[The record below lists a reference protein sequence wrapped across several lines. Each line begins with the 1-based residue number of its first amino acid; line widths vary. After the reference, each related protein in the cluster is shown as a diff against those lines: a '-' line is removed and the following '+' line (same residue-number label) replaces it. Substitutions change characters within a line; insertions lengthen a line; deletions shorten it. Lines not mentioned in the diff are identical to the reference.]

1 MHLSRESA
9 FAKFTTGTLVALF
22 VVPSLFLAMP
32 PKKTG
37 AFLDT
42 GFLGGVAGVVGAC
55 TGINDAVTG
64 FISGIGESAVGA
76 IGDVAGSAIS
86 GVAGAATESGSGFV
100 ASSAEEA
107 FNQGDVFAGSGG
119 TFTNSGIS
127 SAMGLLGENR
137 VPVDIGDKT
146 GKSIDKNTKA
156 LKQKEGCSDA
166 IAYALAKSLLVATT
180 RSIVD
185 WINNG
190 FEGDPLFISDPQG
203 FFRDVLD
210 QATGI
215 FFIELGQTK
224 ICEPL
229 RAPII
234 KLLLTSRYQDRVQCT
249 LSTVL
254 QNVEDFSLDFRNG
267 GWAAWIQINEP
278 QNNIYGLAYL
288 TADELQRQR
297 AERERN
303 ARNEVDQGQGF
314 IGFKK
319 CLEYTKETI
328 TYDADQTESGV
339 AETEEVNG
347 PCKRETTLTPGQIVA
362 EQMKFVST
370 SDARQKELA
379 DEVNE
384 SIALVFDTLLNK
396 LLTDGIASLSSSS
409 SGNNNYYGSTDW
421 SQPTVELQNV
431 AFILQQIYTDALE
444 FASIERLGL
453 TVAPALNTASACY
466 LELDALEQAR
476 AAALSAQSQSGQ
488 SQVPAPGSST
498 YRDTATSLQEK
509 RNEYI
514 TLTAN
519 FPTDIG
525 LINGATTT
533 LQALIDRANVAT
545 TQQQMDQIML
555 DYAGTLAPR
564 LPSTDAVTV
573 MQAKRTQFEYDLGY
587 AQSSLEQCQNLKTTV
602 FSPTPSAGS
611 Q

>member
-1 MHLSRESA
+1 MNLSAINKLNR
-9 FAKFTTGTLVALF
+9 FTAGILVALL
-22 VVPSLFLAMP
+22 VVPSLFLAVP
-32 PKKTG
+32 PKKTE
-37 AFLDT
+37 A
-42 GFLGGVAGVVGAC
+42 GFLEGVGGVIASC
-55 TGINDAVTG
+55 TGITGLVTG
-64 FISGIGESAVGA
+64 FISDKAEGAV
-76 IGDVAGSAIS
+76 GSAINS
-86 GVAGAATESGSGFV
+86 LAGNILSDS
-100 ASSAEEA
+100 
-107 FNQGDVFAGSGG
+107 
-119 TFTNSGIS
+119 
-127 SAMGLLGENR
+127 
-137 VPVDIGDKT
+137 VPVTVTKE
-146 GKSIDKNTKA
+146 SQVSQNTKA
-156 LKQKEGCSDA
+156 LKQKEGCADA
-166 IAYALAKSLLVATT
+166 IAYSIAKSLIAAMT

-190 FEGDPLFISDPQG
+190 FDGDPLFVTDPQG

-215 FFIELGQTK
+215 FFIELGQTQ

-234 KLLLTSRYQDRVQCT
+234 KLLFTAPYFDRVQCT
-249 LSTVL
+249 LSTVI

-267 GWAAWIQINEP
+267 GWSAWIQINEP

-303 ARNEVDQGQGF
+303 ARDEINQGQGY

-319 CLEYTKETI
+319 CLEYVTDIDEF
-328 TYDADQTESGV
+328 G
-339 AETEEVNG
+339 EEVSTDI
-347 PCKRETTLTPGQIVA
+347 CKRETTLTPGQVVA
-362 EQMKFVST
+362 AQMNFVAT
-370 SDARQKELA
+370 TPGRQAELV
-379 DEVNE
+379 DEINE
-384 SIALVFDTLLNK
+384 SVALIFDTLLKK

-431 AFILQQIYTDALE
+431 AGILQKIYTDALE

-476 AAALSAQSQSGQ
+476 AAALAAQSQSSG
-488 SQVPAPGSST
+488 SQTPAPGSST
-498 YRDTATSLQEK
+498 YRDTATSLGEK
-509 RNEYI
+509 RDEYI
-514 TLTAN
+514 TLTQN

-533 LQALIDRANVAT
+533 LQALIDRANRAT
-545 TQQQMDQIML
+545 TQQEMDQIML

-564 LPSTDAVTV
+564 LPSEDAITT
-573 MQAKRTQFEYDLGY
+573 MQAKQTQFEYDLGY

-602 FSPTPSAGS
+602 FLPTPSASS

>member
-1 MHLSRESA
+1 MDLIA
-9 FAKFTTGTLVALF
+9 TNKFKKFTAGTLVALF
-22 VVPSLFLAMP
+22 VIPSLFLAIP
-32 PKKTG
+32 PKKTE
-37 AFLDT
+37 A
-42 GFLGGVAGVVGAC
+42 GFLEGVGGIIAAC
-55 TGINDAVTG
+55 TGIADLITG
-64 FISGIGESAVGA
+64 TVAGKAEEIVEGA
-76 IGDVAGSAIS
+76 IGGAIG
-86 GVAGAATESGSGFV
+86 GVLSPS
-100 ASSAEEA
+100 
-107 FNQGDVFAGSGG
+107 
-119 TFTNSGIS
+119 
-127 SAMGLLGENR
+127 
-137 VPVDIGDKT
+137 VPVNIVTTEGGGKDIK
-146 GKSIDKNTKA
+146 KIR
-156 LKQKEGCSDA
+156 QKESCSDA
-166 IAYALAKSLLVATT
+166 IAYALAKSLLAAMTQ
-180 RSIVD
+180 SIVN

-190 FEGDPLFISDPQG
+190 FEGDPLFVSDPQG

-215 FFIELGQTK
+215 FFIELGQTQ

-234 KLLLTSRYQDRVQCT
+234 KLLFTAPYFDRVQCT
-249 LSTVL
+249 LSTVI

-267 GWAAWIQINEP
+267 GWSAWIQINEP

-297 AERERN
+297 AEREQN
-303 ARNEVDQGQGF
+303 ARQEVNQGDGF

-319 CLEYTKETI
+319 CLEYVTDT
-328 TYDADQTESGV
+328 DDFGN
-339 AETEEVNG
+339 EVSTDL
-347 PCKRETTLTPGQIVA
+347 CKRETTLTPGQVVS
-362 EQMKFVST
+362 EQLKFVTTST
-370 SDARQKELA
+370 GRQAELV
-379 DEVNE
+379 DELNE
-384 SIALVFDTLLNK
+384 SIALIFDTLFKK
-396 LLTDGIASLSSSS
+396 LLTDGITSLSSSNQNGS
-409 SGNNNYYGSTDW
+409 NSYYGSTDW
-421 SQPTVELQNV
+421 SQPTVELQRV
-431 AFILQQIYTDALE
+431 ASTLQQIYTDALE

-476 AAALSAQSQSGQ
+476 AATQSQSGQ
-488 SQVPAPGSST
+488 SQTPAPTST
-498 YRDTATSLQEK
+498 IYRDTATSLDEK

-514 TLTAN
+514 TLTQN

-545 TQQQMDQIML
+545 TQQEMDQIML

-573 MQAKRTQFEYDLGY
+573 MQAKRTQFEYDLGS

-602 FSPTPSAGS
+602 FSPTPSASS

>member
-1 MHLSRESA
+1 MDLIA
-9 FAKFTTGTLVALF
+9 TNKFKKFTAGTLVALF
-22 VVPSLFLAMP
+22 VIPSLFLAIP
-32 PKKTG
+32 PKKTE
-37 AFLDT
+37 A
-42 GFLGGVAGVVGAC
+42 GFLEGVGSVLVSC
-55 TGINDAVTG
+55 TGIG
-64 FISGIGESAVGA
+64 SSIIGLGKGIAKGA
-76 IGDVAGSAIS
+76 ITSAITS
-86 GVAGAATESGSGFV
+86 VVGLGLAVPTQEVSYSNLTE
-100 ASSAEEA
+100 
-107 FNQGDVFAGSGG
+107 
-119 TFTNSGIS
+119 
-127 SAMGLLGENR
+127 
-137 VPVDIGDKT
+137 
-146 GKSIDKNTKA
+146 NTET
-156 LKQKEGCSDA
+156 LVTTETCLDA
-166 IAYALAKSLLVATT
+166 IAYALAKSLLAATT
-180 RSIVD
+180 RSIID

-190 FEGDPLFISDPQG
+190 FNGDPLFVTDPQG

-215 FFIELGQTK
+215 FFIELGQTQ

-314 IGFKK
+314 IGVKK
-319 CLEYTKETI
+319 CLEYVQETI
-328 TYDADQTESGV
+328 
-339 AETEEVNG
+339 ETENSIGERVLKERDTSL
-347 PCKRETTLTPGQIVA
+347 CKKETTLTPGQAVA
-362 EQMKFVST
+362 EQLKITTT
-370 SDARQKELA
+370 SGVRQAELA
-379 DEVNE
+379 DELNE
-384 SIALVFDTLLNK
+384 SVALVFDTLLNK

>member
-1 MHLSRESA
+1 M
-9 FAKFTTGTLVALF
+9 LVALF
-22 VVPSLFLAMP
+22 VVPSLFLAIP
-32 PKKTG
+32 AKKTE
-37 AFLDT
+37 A
-42 GFLGGVAGVVGAC
+42 GFLEGVGGVIAAC
-55 TGINDAVTG
+55 TGITDSITG
-64 FISGIGESAVGA
+64 YISDLGENVVGTIG
-76 IGDVAGSAIS
+76 GS
-86 GVAGAATESGSGFV
+86 VTESLSDGFK

-107 FNQGDVFAGSGG
+107 FEQGDIFAGEGG

-127 SAMGLLGENR
+127 SAMGLLGGESR

-146 GKSIDKNTKA
+146 GKSIDKSTRA
-156 LKQKEGCSDA
+156 VKQKENCSDA
-166 IAYALAKSLLVATT
+166 IAYALAKSLLAATT

-190 FEGDPLFISDPQG
+190 FEGDPLFVSDPQG

-215 FFIELGQTK
+215 FFIELGQTQ

-234 KLLLTSRYQDRVQCT
+234 RLLFTAPYFERVQCT

-254 QNVEDFSLDFRNG
+254 QNVEDFATDFRNG
-267 GWAAWIQINEP
+267 GWAAWIEINEP

-297 AERERN
+297 AEREQN
-303 ARNEVDQGQGF
+303 ARQEVNQGQGF

-319 CLEYTKETI
+319 CLEYAKRTV

-339 AETEEVNG
+339 AETEVIEDKSL
-347 PCKRETTLTPGQIVA
+347 CKRETTLTPGQVVS
-362 EQMKFVST
+362 EQMKFVAT
-370 SDARQKELA
+370 SPGRQQELA
-379 DEVNE
+379 DEINE
-384 SIALVFDTLLNK
+384 SVALVFDTLFKK
-396 LLTDGIASLSSSS
+396 LLTDGITSLSSSS
-409 SGNNNYYGSTDW
+409 RNGSNQYYGSTDW
-421 SQPTVELQNV
+421 SQPTVELQRVGNT
-431 AFILQQIYTDALE
+431 LQQIYTDALE

-476 AAALSAQSQSGQ
+476 AAALAAAQSQSTG
-488 SQVPAPGSST
+488 SQTPVTPLTT
-498 YRDTATSLQEK
+498 YRDTAISLQEK

-514 TLTAN
+514 VSTQN

-525 LINGATTT
+525 LINSATTT
-533 LQALIDRANVAT
+533 LQALIDRANRAT
-545 TQQQMDQIML
+545 TQQEMDQIML
-555 DYAGTLAPR
+555 DYAGTLAPI
-564 LPSTDAVTV
+564 LPSEDAVTI
-573 MQAKRTQFEYDLGY
+573 MRGKRTQFEYDLGY
-587 AQSSLEQCQNLKTTV
+587 AESSLAQCQNLKATV
-602 FSPTPSAGS
+602 FSPTPSASS

>member
-1 MHLSRESA
+1 MNLSKTSV
-9 FAKFTTGTLVALF
+9 FTKFTAGTLVALF
-22 VVPSLFLAMP
+22 VIPSLFLAIP
-32 PKKTG
+32 PKKTE
-37 AFLDT
+37 A
-42 GFLGGVAGVVGAC
+42 GFLEGAATIIAGC
-55 TGINDAVTG
+55 TGITGFVTGIIGNAGDAVADVA
-64 FISGIGESAVGA
+64 IGAASDAIPGLGA
-76 IGDVAGSAIS
+76 I
-86 GVAGAATESGSGFV
+86 AGAIT
-100 ASSAEEA
+100 
-107 FNQGDVFAGSGG
+107 
-119 TFTNSGIS
+119 TNS
-127 SAMGLLGENR
+127 
-137 VPVDIGDKT
+137 VPVIFDT
-146 GKSIDKNTKA
+146 TKA
-156 LKQKEGCSDA
+156 ARDIKKIREKESCSDA
-166 IAYALAKSLLVATT
+166 IAYALAKSLLAAMT

-190 FEGDPLFISDPQG
+190 FEGDPLFVTDPQG

-215 FFIELGQTK
+215 FFIELGQTQ

-234 KLLLTSRYQDRVQCT
+234 KLLFTAPYFDRVQCT
-249 LSTVL
+249 LSTVI

-267 GWAAWIQINEP
+267 GWSAWIQINEP

-297 AERERN
+297 AEREQN
-303 ARNEVDQGQGF
+303 ARQEVSQGDGF

-319 CLEYTKETI
+319 CLEYVTDTDEFGNEIST
-328 TYDADQTESGV
+328 DL
-339 AETEEVNG
+339 
-347 PCKRETTLTPGQIVA
+347 CKRETTLTPGQVVSD
-362 EQMKFVST
+362 QMKFVAS
-370 SDARQKELA
+370 SPGRQQELA

-384 SIALVFDTLLNK
+384 SIALIFDTLFKK
-396 LLTDGIASLSSSS
+396 LLTDGITSLSSSS
-409 SGNNNYYGSTDW
+409 RNGSNGYYGSTDW
-421 SQPTVELQNV
+421 SQPTVELQRV
-431 AFILQQIYTDALE
+431 ASTLQQIYTDALE

-453 TVAPALNTASACY
+453 TIAPALNTASACY
-466 LELDALEQAR
+466 LELDVLEQAR
-476 AAALSAQSQSGQ
+476 AATLAGTQSQSGQ
-488 SQVPAPGSST
+488 SQTPAPTST
-498 YRDTATSLQEK
+498 IYRDTATSLEEK

-514 TLTAN
+514 TLTQN

-545 TQQQMDQIML
+545 TQQEMDQIML

-573 MQAKRTQFEYDLGY
+573 MQAKRTQFEYDLGF

-602 FSPTPSAGS
+602 FSPTPSASS